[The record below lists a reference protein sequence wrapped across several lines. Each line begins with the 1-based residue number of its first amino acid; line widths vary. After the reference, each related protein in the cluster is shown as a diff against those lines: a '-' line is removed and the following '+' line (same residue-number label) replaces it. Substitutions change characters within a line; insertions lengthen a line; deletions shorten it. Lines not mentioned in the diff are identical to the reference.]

1 MVAKTNF
8 SKSHNTHGLFPCWQ
22 KTAVCQVNFLN
33 FSMLLNYLCRAIEL
47 LPCWVSLV
55 RVPILLTK
63 KKRDVLSN
71 KSKDY
76 LI

>member
-8 SKSHNTHGLFPCWQ
+8 RKSHNTHGLFPCWQ

-47 LPCWVSLV
+47 LPC
-55 RVPILLTK
+55 
-63 KKRDVLSN
+63 
-71 KSKDY
+71 
-76 LI
+76 